1 MQTSVGHTNSTATFA
16 EWVESLSYEDLP
28 EAVVTRT
35 KEILYDGL
43 GTGLAAT
50 ASRYDIGG
58 VLAEIT
64 RKLDA
69 GPQAQVFGFPLR
81 TNTVTAALVNGTF
94 GYYIDNESHHPGAI
108 MHAIAVVGPAALAVG
123 ERLQSSGRDVITALV
138 AGIDAACRVSY
149 GLDGTLLY
157 ARGFHPTCVA
167 GTFGSTVAAAKL
179 LDLRGKQLLSA
190 LGLAGTQASGLLAW
204 VDHDHEHARPFNMGL
219 ASRNGVY
226 AAELAACG
234 LWGTPAVFEGKYPLG
249 TAFTGQWDASQLL
262 EGLGERFM
270 VMELYFKL
278 YACCAFIH
286 PGLDGILELLDQNS
300 LLADDVA
307 AVTFRFP
314 SLGYRVIDA
323 NPLRSH
329 CAQYVIALA
338 AYRGSVDFYD
348 ILNDQRTDWKIRDLE
363 QRITVL
369 GDTALDQDYP
379 HHYRTIVEL
388 RTKSGQTYGGDIT
401 FPKGSPENPLT
412 ASELD
417 RKIERVT
424 SGLLSGEHLQRI
436 KWMIGDLERVE
447 NIADLCKSLVTDERV
462 RSHVR

>member
-1 MQTSVGHTNSTATFA
+1 MQTSVVSTNSTATFA
-16 EWVESLSYEDLP
+16 EWVEIPLVPRNLP
-28 EAVVTRT
+28 GPVVTRT
-35 KEILYDGL
+35 KGILYDGV
-43 GTGLAAT
+43 GAALAAT
-50 ASRYDIGG
+50 ASRYDIGD

-123 ERLQSSGRDVITALV
+123 ERLQSGGRDVITALV

-149 GLDGTLLY
+149 ALDGTLLY

-179 LDLRGKQLLSA
+179 LDLRGERLLSA

-204 VDHDHEHARPFNMGL
+204 VDDDHEHARPFNMGL

-226 AAELAACG
+226 AAELAASG
-234 LWGTPAVFEGKYPLG
+234 LSGTPAVFEGKYPLG
-249 TAFTGQWDASQLL
+249 AAFTGQWRGDQLL
-262 EGLGERFM
+262 DRLGERFM

-286 PGLDGILELLDQNS
+286 PGLDGLLGILEQNN
-300 LLADDVA
+300 LLADDIA
-307 AVTFRFP
+307 AITFRFP
-314 SLGYRVIDA
+314 KLGYRVIDA

-329 CAQYVIALA
+329 CAQYVLALA
-338 AYRGSVDFYD
+338 ANRGSVDFYN
-348 ILNDQRTDWKIRDLE
+348 ILNDQRNDSKIRDLE
-363 QRITVL
+363 QRVTVI
-369 GDTALDQDYP
+369 GDAVLDHDYP
-379 HHYRTIVEL
+379 DHYRTVVEL
-388 RTKSGQTYGGDIT
+388 RTKSGQTYGSDVT
-401 FPKGSPENPLT
+401 FPKGSPQNPLS

-417 RKIERVT
+417 RKVERLT
-424 SGLLSGEHLQRI
+424 AGLLSGEHLQRI
-436 KWMIGDLERVE
+436 KGMIDDLEGVANIGDLCR
-447 NIADLCKSLVTDERV
+447 SFVTDERG
-462 RSHVR
+462 S